1 MYSSAMLYAA
11 IGFAVNAGGGP
22 SQPAKHRKYF
32 TRAPMQK
39 PDSSSHL
46 DD

>member
-22 SQPAKHRKYF
+22 SRPQNTASILHSADAETGQQF
-32 TRAPMQK
+32 TSR
-39 PDSSSHL
+39 
-46 DD
+46 